1 MSESEEVETKTA
13 SDSQDEFVVNES
25 RPKRK
30 VNKSA
35 KNGKNSG
42 KVNSTKAKKGE
53 SKPKKAEKP
62 KKEKSVKKT
71 VKRQTKGESRSN
83 KGPAA
88 RQAKTPRAAKPRQ
101 PKQPKVKEPK
111 PEPVSNF
118 SKQGQRY
125 MTPPPGDG
133 TRGFYESL
141 YEENPN
147 SLIAIKF
154 CVEYG
159 IFGGSKHSEALAKY
173 TILQKNGHFKGAVGA
188 IKPSAITFLQK
199 SQVKS
204 EKS

>member
-1 MSESEEVETKTA
+1 MSESEEDVTKTA
-13 SDSQDEFVVNES
+13 SDSEDEFVVNGS

-30 VNKSA
+30 VNKIA
-35 KNGKNSG
+35 KNGKNS
-42 KVNSTKAKKGE
+42 KNVNSTKAKKGE
-53 SKPKKAEKP
+53 SKPKKAEKAT
-62 KKEKSVKKT
+62 KGKTVKKT
-71 VKRQTKGESRSN
+71 VKRQTKEE
-83 KGPAA
+83 KKPKKEPAA
-88 RQAKTPRAAKPRQ
+88 KQTKTPRAKKPRE
-101 PKQPKVKEPK
+101 PKVKEPK
-111 PEPVSNF
+111 PDPVSNF

-159 IFGGSKHSEALAKY
+159 IFGGSKHNEALAKY
-173 TILQKNGHFKGAVGA
+173 TLLQKNGHFKGAVGA
-188 IKPSAITFLQK
+188 IKPSAVTFLQK
-199 SQVKS
+199 SQVKA

>member
-1 MSESEEVETKTA
+1 MSESEEDVTKPA
-13 SDSQDEFVVNES
+13 SDSEDEFVVNES
-25 RPKRK
+25 RPKKK

-35 KNGKNSG
+35 KNGNNTKN
-42 KVNSTKAKKGE
+42 VNSTKAKKAE
-53 SKPKKAEKP
+53 SKPKRAEKA

-71 VKRQTKGESRSN
+71 VKKQTKEEKKS
-83 KGPAA
+83 KKDPAA
-88 RQAKTPRAAKPRQ
+88 KQTKTPRAKKPRE

-159 IFGGSKHSEALAKY
+159 IFGGSKHNEALAKY

-199 SQVKS
+199 SLVKS